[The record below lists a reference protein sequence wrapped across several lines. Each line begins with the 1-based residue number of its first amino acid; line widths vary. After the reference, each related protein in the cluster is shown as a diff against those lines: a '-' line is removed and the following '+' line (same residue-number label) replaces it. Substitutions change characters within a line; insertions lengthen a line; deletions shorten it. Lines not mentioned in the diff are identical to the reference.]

1 MPIFTR
7 QEMDRRVRA
16 FCGGLAARAIDV
28 AFLHTPDNVY
38 YMSGVPLL
46 SAWGRPMW
54 MVVGQNGPA
63 TLVGAMIEQ
72 ENMEAYSWVEDV
84 RAYDDSENV
93 WQASLR
99 LALDFIEGR
108 GAAPARIGLERNL
121 LTIGVYEVIQAAF
134 PEATL
139 VEVGDLLGEL
149 RIIKSEEELRLLRL
163 GGEIARIGANA
174 FLEALGDNVTE
185 LAVAASAVAEMD
197 RALGALYPEGG
208 TSTYAYC
215 QAADHTM
222 IPHFHP
228 TGRRLRRGN
237 LIGLNVFP
245 VIWGYCMELERTFV
259 YGEPSEAQRR
269 ALDATNDAFA
279 TCKAALRPG
288 ARMSD
293 VDLLGRE
300 VLRRHG
306 YDRYVRHGTGHPHG
320 IMIGAAGRE
329 EGGELRAYN
338 QGFIKP
344 QMVNSVEPGIYIPGL
359 GGFRHSDVMIV
370 TGDGA
375 VCATDFPV
383 AL

>member
-16 FCGGLAARAIDV
+16 FCGGLAARADV

-72 ENMEAYSWVEDV
+72 ENMEAHSWVEDV
-84 RAYDDSENV
+84 RAYDDSENA

-99 LALDFIEGR
+99 LVLDFIEGR

-121 LTIGVYEVIQAAF
+121 LTIGVYEVIQVAF

-197 RALGALYPEGG
+197 RALGALYPDGG

-222 IPHFHP
+222 IPHLHP

-259 YGEPSEAQRR
+259 YGEPSEAQRG
-269 ALDATNDAFA
+269 ALDAINDAFA

-338 QGFIKP
+338 QGFIKL

-375 VCATDFPV
+375 DCATDFPV
-383 AL
+383 TL